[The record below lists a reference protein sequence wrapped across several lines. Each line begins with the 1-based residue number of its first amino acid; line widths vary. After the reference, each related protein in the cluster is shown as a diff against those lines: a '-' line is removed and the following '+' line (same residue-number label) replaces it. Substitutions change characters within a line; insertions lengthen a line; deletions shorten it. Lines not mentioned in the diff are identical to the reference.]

1 VGAVN
6 IELLLKY
13 NLRSL
18 MVRRITSGVTVAA
31 VGLVVGIVVV
41 ILALL
46 RGLEAT
52 LLNTGSPDNVIVLR
66 KGAIA
71 EASSA
76 VTQEQYAVLRFL
88 PQVRRDAEEESL
100 VSPELVVQVGLET
113 PDGRR
118 VFGLARGLRPRVMAV
133 HDQVQLVSGAWARAP
148 GEAVVG
154 RALARKIGGDVV
166 GTSLRAGRRAWK
178 VAGVFAAGGSGF
190 ESELWVDADDLK
202 ALYKRSDFSS
212 VTVKLSSAALAGDFQ
227 DAINSDP
234 RLKLTAKP
242 ETAYYAEQA
251 EGARRIR
258 GLAMALTALLAVAAA
273 FSAMNTMY
281 AAVSQRTREVAT
293 LLALGFSARRVQLC
307 FVAESLVLA
316 LAGGLGGCLGAL
328 ALGGFSTAVMNL
340 RSFSEVMFQV
350 RVDAVSVAGG
360 LVFAA
365 LIGALGGFLPARQAA
380 RMEITT
386 TLRQA

>member
-1 VGAVN
+1 
-6 IELLLKY
+6 
-13 NLRSL
+13 
-18 MVRRITSGVTVAA
+18 VRRITSAVTVAA

-46 RGLEAT
+46 RGLQAT
-52 LLNTGSPDNVIVLR
+52 LLDTGSPDNVIVLR
-66 KGAIA
+66 RGAIA

-76 VTQEQYAVLRFL
+76 VTQEQYGVLRFL
-88 PQVRRDAEEESL
+88 PQVRRDAEGEFL
-100 VSPELVVQVGLET
+100 ASPELVVQVGLET

-118 VFGLARGLRPRVMAV
+118 VFGLARGLRARVMAV
-133 HDQVQLVSGAWARAP
+133 HDQVQLVSGAWARSP

-154 RALARKIGGDVV
+154 RALARKIGGGVV

-212 VTVKLSSAALAGDFQ
+212 VTVKLSSAAVAGAFQ
-227 DAINSDP
+227 DAINTDP

-258 GLAMALTALLAVAAA
+258 ALAMALAVLLAVAAS
-273 FSAMNTMY
+273 FGAMNTMY
-281 AAVSQRTREVAT
+281 AAVSHRSHEVAT
-293 LLALGFSARRVQLC
+293 LLALGFSERRVQLC
-307 FVAESLVLA
+307 FVAESLAMAV
-316 LAGGLGGCLGAL
+316 AGGLGGCLGAL
-328 ALGGFSTAVMNL
+328 ALGGFSTSVMNL

-350 RVDAVSVAGG
+350 RVDAMSVGGG

-365 LIGALGGFLPARQAA
+365 VIGVLGGFLPARLAA